1 MRWRGWMF
9 SELLVLGK
17 RLEAE
22 GKLPPPGFYFYKEPI
37 KWVIHFDPDKPEQS
51 SIRLTE
57 INTLPRPY
65 SGRASGTLAYP
76 LADEAAYVLGINR
89 GKGSGKDTAKKHTNF
104 VHLLDKIVAKSASDN
119 PALSRITAGIKYLIE
134 SKQLES
140 LPKWREIESKDWVS
154 VQVEDQNGNGKQLID
169 HPTILEFWIGELA
182 KTYGPADKDR
192 NDKQLIEH
200 PAIGAFWIGELAER
214 CVPGEKDRKDDI
226 RLVGECG
233 ISGKKES
240 SLVGRIPLSV
250 TLYKP
255 VPLHSLNADAFVS
268 GMEGTS
274 VFKKCHVGQGIEAGD
289 LVART
294 LNYLRRQSLHHKI
307 LAKAIE
313 AGKLNTDSPQNLF
326 AFYWIEQPDA
336 AKPVMSVSAEDV
348 LAKLSL
354 LFSEGAGEGEEEGAK
369 EEEKGEIKSKSKTKT
384 KPSGELSQLD
394 ALLNSPWTG
403 QEQALRL
410 DENVFCL
417 LMLSPNKGRIS
428 VREWFKVG
436 LGQLKNNLKAYLDAQ
451 RIEAPDG
458 GARRSFA
465 IQDMLRALEES
476 NISLPEYKQ
485 PNELASPNLTR
496 ALLRCAYLGEV
507 PPTGLLEPA
516 VTCFRHSKVLKRY
529 EQKSDRERFAL
540 LQHQLAAVMKLILTH
555 SQLEVRMNENDQ
567 VALETRSPAFLSG
580 RLLAVLE
587 EAQLAAMNWKIN
599 TTLIDQFYSTAATAP
614 YSVLGMLI
622 SRITSQHMPK
632 LRKNMRWKY
641 DKLERLLE
649 TIQTEM
655 DSRGGFPKTLTLKQ
669 QAEFSLGFYTQRAAF
684 TRERPPRNTQPP
696 TEQLETRQ
704 GAIA

>member
-1 MRWRGWMF
+1 MF
-9 SELLVLGK
+9 NELLVLGK

-57 INTLPRPY
+57 INNLPRPY
-65 SGRASGTLAYP
+65 SGRTSGTQAYP

-89 GKGSGKDTAKKHTNF
+89 GKGSGKDTAKKHADF
-104 VHLLDKIVAKSASDN
+104 VHLLDKIVTNFAAEN
-119 PALSRITAGIKYLIE
+119 PALSHITTGIKNLIE
-134 SKQLES
+134 SRQLES
-140 LPKWREIESKDWVS
+140 LPQWGEIESKDWVS
-154 VQVEDQNGNGKQLID
+154 IQVEGKDGNGKQLIED
-169 HPTILEFWIGELA
+169 PTIS
-182 KTYGPADKDR
+182 
-192 NDKQLIEH
+192 
-200 PAIGAFWIGELAER
+200 AFWIGELAER
-214 CVPGEKDRKDDI
+214 CVPGKKTRKGDI
-226 RLVGECG
+226 RLAGECG

-240 SLVGRIPLSV
+240 SLVERIPLAV

-255 VPLHSLNADAFVS
+255 APLHSLNADAFVS
-268 GMEGTS
+268 GMEGTG
-274 VFKKCHVGQGIEAGD
+274 VFKRCHVGQGIEAGD
-289 LVART
+289 LIART
-294 LNYLRRQSLHHKI
+294 LNYLSADKNESLHHKI

-336 AKPVMSVSAEDV
+336 TKSAMSVSAADV

-354 LFSEGAGEGEEEGAK
+354 LFGEGAGREDEEGAT
-369 EEEKGEIKSKSKTKT
+369 EKSAAKT
-384 KPSGELSQLD
+384 KPSGELSQLE
-394 ALLNSPWTG
+394 ALLNTPWTG
-403 QEQALRL
+403 QDQALHL
-410 DENVFCL
+410 DENSFYL

-436 LGQLKNNLKAYLDAQ
+436 LGQLKSNLKTFLDAQ

-458 GARRSFA
+458 DAQRSFA

-485 PNELASPNLTR
+485 PKELASPNLTR
-496 ALLRCAYLGEV
+496 ALLRCAYLGEA

-516 VTCFRHSKVLKRY
+516 VICFRHPKVLKRY
-529 EQKSDRERFAL
+529 EQKNDRERFAL

-555 SQLEVRMNENDQ
+555 SQSETLMDEKDQ
-567 VALETRSPAFLSG
+567 IALESRSPAFLSG
-580 RLLAVLE
+580 GLLAVLE

-614 YSVLGMLI
+614 CSVLGMLI

-641 DKLERLLE
+641 DKLEHLLE
-649 TIQTEM
+649 TIQAEM

-669 QAEFSLGFYTQRAAF
+669 QAEFSLGFYTQRAEF
-684 TRERPPRNTQPP
+684 SREHRERLLRNTQPP
-696 TEQLETRQ
+696 TEQPETKQ
-704 GAIA
+704 GVTA

>member
-1 MRWRGWMF
+1 MF

-37 KWVIHFDPDKPEQS
+37 KWVVHFDPDKPEQS
-51 SIRLTE
+51 SIRLTA
-57 INTLPRPY
+57 INNLPRPY
-65 SGRASGTLAYP
+65 SGRTSGTQAYP

-89 GKGSGKDTAKKHTNF
+89 GKGSGKDTAKKHTDF
-104 VHLLDKIVAKSASDN
+104 VRLLGKIVAHFAAND
-119 PALSRITAGIKYLIE
+119 AVISRITARVKNLIE

-140 LPKWREIESKDWVS
+140 LPQWREIESKDWVS
-154 VQVEDQNGNGKQLID
+154 IQVEGQNGNGKQM
-169 HPTILEFWIGELA
+169 
-182 KTYGPADKDR
+182 
-192 NDKQLIEH
+192 IEH
-200 PAIGAFWIGELAER
+200 PAISTFWIGELAER
-214 CVPGEKDRKDDI
+214 CVPGEKDRKDEI
-226 RLVGECG
+226 RLTGECG

-255 VPLHSLNADAFVS
+255 APLHSLNADAYVS
-268 GMEGTS
+268 GMEGTG

-294 LNYLRRQSLHHKI
+294 LNYLRNHPLHHKV

-313 AGKLNTDSPQNLF
+313 KGKLKTDSPKNIF
-326 AFYWIEQPDA
+326 AFFWIDERNE
-336 AKPVMSVSAEDV
+336 VMPALSISPADILSKV
-348 LAKLSL
+348 SL
-354 LFSEGAGEGEEEGAK
+354 LFGEGDDEGNEATG
-369 EEEKGEIKSKSKTKT
+369 ENNEKPESKNKSKTKL
-384 KPSGELSQLD
+384 PVDLSQLE
-394 ALLNSPWTG
+394 ALLNVPWTG
-403 QEQALRL
+403 QEPSLRL
-410 DENVFCL
+410 DENGFCL
-417 LMLSPNKGRIS
+417 LMLSPNTGRIS

-436 LGQLKNNLKAYLDAQ
+436 LSQLKTNLKAFLDTQ

-458 GARRSFA
+458 SAQRSFA

-476 NISLPEYKQ
+476 NISQPEYK
-485 PNELASPNLTR
+485 PSKELASPNMIR
-496 ALLRCAYLGEV
+496 ALLRCAYLGEA

-516 VTCFRHSKVLKRY
+516 VICFRHPKALKRY
-529 EQKSDRERFAL
+529 EQKNDRERFAL

-555 SQLEVRMNENDQ
+555 SKSEVRMNENAQ
-567 VALETRSPAFLSG
+567 MVLEARSPAFLSG
-580 RLLAVLE
+580 GLLAVLE

-614 YSVLGMLI
+614 CSVLGMLI

-641 DKLERLLE
+641 DKLEHLLE

-684 TRERPPRNTQPP
+684 SRERPPRKTQPP
-696 TEQLETRQ
+696 MEQPETRQ
-704 GAIA
+704 GATA

>member
-1 MRWRGWMF
+1 MF
-9 SELLVLGK
+9 NELLVLGK
-17 RLEAE
+17 RLETE

-57 INTLPRPY
+57 INNLPRPY
-65 SGRASGTLAYP
+65 SGRTSGTQAYP

-89 GKGSGKDTAKKHTNF
+89 GKGSGKDTAKKHADF
-104 VHLLDKIVAKSASDN
+104 VHLLGKIVAHSAVND
-119 PALSRITAGIKYLIE
+119 ATISRITAGIKNLIE

-140 LPKWREIESKDWVS
+140 LPQWKEIESKDWVS
-154 VQVEDQNGNGKQLID
+154 IQVEGQSGNGKQM
-169 HPTILEFWIGELA
+169 
-182 KTYGPADKDR
+182 
-192 NDKQLIEH
+192 IEH
-200 PAIGAFWIGELAER
+200 PAISAFWIGELAER
-214 CVPGEKDRKDDI
+214 CVPGEKDHKDEI
-226 RLVGECG
+226 RLAGECG
-233 ISGKKES
+233 ISGKKDS

-255 VPLHSLNADAFVS
+255 APLHSLNADAYVS
-268 GMEGTS
+268 GMEGTG
-274 VFKKCHVGQGIEAGD
+274 VFKRCHVGQGIEAGD

-294 LNYLRRQSLHHKI
+294 LNFLRSHSLHHKI

-313 AGKLNTDSPQNLF
+313 KGELKTDSPKNLF
-326 AFYWIEQPDA
+326 AFYWIEQPEA
-336 AKPVMSVSAEDV
+336 AKSVMSVSAEDI

-354 LFSEGAGEGEEEGAK
+354 LFSEGSGEEEDSTEG
-369 EEEKGEIKSKSKTKT
+369 EKVKTKNKT

-394 ALLNSPWTG
+394 ALLSSPWTG
-403 QEQALRL
+403 QEQVLRL

-436 LGQLKNNLKAYLDAQ
+436 LGQLKNNLKIFLDAQ

-458 GARRSFA
+458 VSQRSFA

-485 PNELASPNLTR
+485 PKELASPNLTR
-496 ALLRCAYLGEV
+496 ALLRCAYLGEA
-507 PPTGLLEPA
+507 PPAGLLEPA
-516 VTCFRHSKVLKRY
+516 VICFRHPKVLKRY

-555 SQLEVRMNENDQ
+555 SKSEVRMNENAQ
-567 VALETRSPAFLSG
+567 MVLETRSPAFLSG
-580 RLLAVLE
+580 GLLAVLE
-587 EAQLAAMNWKIN
+587 EAQLASMNWKIN

-614 YSVLGMLI
+614 CSVLGMLI
-622 SRITSQHMPK
+622 SRVTSQHMPK

-641 DKLERLLE
+641 DKLEYLLE
-649 TIQTEM
+649 IFQTEM

-684 TRERPPRNTQPP
+684 SRERPPRNAQSLTKQP
-696 TEQLETRQ
+696 EIKQ
-704 GAIA
+704 GATA